1 MDSECVVIEKLVTDG
16 GKSRAIMITFVKFY
30 YVQTSWGSDSG

>member
-1 MDSECVVIEKLVTDG
+1 MDSECVVIEKLVTGG
-16 GKSRAIMITFVKFY
+16 GKSRAIITFVKFY